1 MPQLLGFA
9 LSALVPS
16 QGRAEAAGGVLAV
29 TSVQVEAP
37 EGCRDNVKHYLSS
50 TDDPKSLLEAG
61 GLAQGAQ
68 ERHGFTTFQFGLPQA
83 GYLQQAES
91 RAHFRMSRNLHSS

>member
-61 GLAQGAQ
+61 EIGTGS
-68 ERHGFTTFQFGLPQA
+68 
-83 GYLQQAES
+83 S
-91 RAHFRMSRNLHSS
+91 RAPWIHHISVWDPPSWVPSAS